1 MPDLFDRLSTAARP
15 YEIAVGRVIEEK
27 SSLQDEEDDTS
38 MDYDVKLIDN
48 NGRHLTVEVKVHAGI
63 NTYNNKPY
71 DTLCLEVKEYQYK
84 HNRYVLS
91 HWMKSNFDVMA
102 HVDKNKGEIHLYK
115 GSTIR
120 EWALARRHNARYS
133 TKVKTANL
141 TIPWRHK
148 EAGYITTLSFTEQHI
163 TQHGQER

>member
-27 SSLQDEEDDTS
+27 SSLQYEEDDTS

-71 DTLCLEVKEYQYK
+71 DTLCLEIKEYQYK
-84 HNRYVLS
+84 WGRYVKS
-91 HWMKSNFDVMA
+91 HWLKSDFKIMA
-102 HVDKNKGEIHLYK
+102 HVDREDRMVHFYN
-115 GSTIR
+115 GSLIR
-120 EWALARRHNARYS
+120 QWALDRKHLARYS
-133 TKVKTANL
+133 TKVKTANI
-141 TIPWRHK
+141 TMPWK
-148 EAGYITTLSFTEQHI
+148 CEEAGYIYSMRLPDGMIE
-163 TQHGQER
+163 